1 MAVLTLGHVFRLVS
15 SILDTAKWI
24 LSNIKR
30 LGGQLVYKTEIIFGK
45 LAAMEMRQC
54 HNSMSENEA
63 IRLLENDFM
72 EWRPEIS
79 HDYFPRQWS
88 YMMFKLHCVRKGLGL
103 ETNDQLQGEL
113 LATHLKYHIKQDEEW
128 EWDDGTIQHKLQI
141 LGEWSCFFKDLEEL
155 NTPAQLYKHIILV
168 EGKLRDFGIA
178 YASLGDRPYF
188 FPGVGTPKRGWG
200 SRVGFPEQQQA
211 VADSSSTAV

>member
-15 SILDTAKWI
+15 SILDTAKWT

-63 IRLLENDFM
+63 VRLLENDFM

-88 YMMFKLHCVRKGLGL
+88 YIMFKLHCVRKGLNIPTDD
-103 ETNDQLQGEL
+103 ELQGEL
-113 LATHLKYHIKQDEEW
+113 IATHLLYHLKQQQEW
-128 EWDDGTIQHKLQI
+128 EWDDGTIQEKLRI
-141 LGEWSCFFKDLEEL
+141 MGEWSMVFKDLEQKV
-155 NTPAQLYKHIILV
+155 TPEQLYKHIHVI
-168 EGKLRDFGIA
+168 EGKMRAKGIA
-178 YASLGDRPYF
+178 YCALGDRPYF
-188 FPGVGTPKRGWG
+188 MPGVGSPRRGWV
-200 SRVGFPEQQQA
+200 SRCSCPECQQA
-211 VADSSSTAV
+211 VADSSTAV